1 MATTKESDNALIM
14 LLEPDGYYRYL
25 GVVKPLDDAS
35 FRPDVAAASGSAS
48 NAATPNGTAS
58 IDEESIKKNYRKLSL
73 RHHPDKGGDP
83 DTFRMLNRAY
93 RVLMNPN
100 LRQQYDILG
109 IDLDDEDEGT
119 SHQDGDNKTDADEGK
134 ETSSTQRIVQEI
146 GSTVLHFVL
155 SLGFRTRKLPHQ
167 AYMTRGVQFCEL
179 LNQFLYSSDNGIGI
193 SHHCAIPHNAVP
205 CTSVLG
211 VYLLSIISEC
221 I

>member
-1 MATTKESDNALIM
+1 MATTKESDNALIL

-35 FRPDVAAASGSAS
+35 FRPEAAATGSAS
-48 NAATPNGTAS
+48 TAATSNGTAS

-83 DTFRMLNRAY
+83 NTFRMLNRAY

-109 IDLDDEDEGT
+109 IDLDDEDEGNT
-119 SHQDGDNKTDADEGK
+119 HQDGDNKTDAEDSK

-155 SLGFRTRKLPHQ
+155 SFGFRTRELPRQ
-167 AYMTRGVQFCEL
+167 DCMTRAVRIRVFVFSC
-179 LNQFLYSSDNGIGI
+179 SSFTQ
-193 SHHCAIPHNAVP
+193 
-205 CTSVLG
+205 TS
-211 VYLLSIISEC
+211 SRF
-221 I
+221 

>member
-1 MATTKESDNALIM
+1 MTTTKESDNALIM

-25 GVVKPLDDAS
+25 GVVKPLDETS
-35 FRPDVAAASGSAS
+35 FRPEAAATGAASSAA
-48 NAATPNGTAS
+48 NANGAAS

-119 SHQDGDNKTDADEGK
+119 SHQDGDNKSDADENK

-155 SLGFRTRKLPHQ
+155 SLGFRTRKLPYQ
-167 AYMTRGVQFCEL
+167 ACMASAFRVCAFASWTQHVYQF
-179 LNQFLYSSDNGIGI
+179 Q
-193 SHHCAIPHNAVP
+193 
-205 CTSVLG
+205 
-211 VYLLSIISEC
+211 
-221 I
+221 